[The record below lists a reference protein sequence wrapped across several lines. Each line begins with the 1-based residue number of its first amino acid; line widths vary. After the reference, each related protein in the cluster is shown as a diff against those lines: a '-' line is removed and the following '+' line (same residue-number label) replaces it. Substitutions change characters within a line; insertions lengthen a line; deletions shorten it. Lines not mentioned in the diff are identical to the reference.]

1 MAELRR
7 YPLSHNIW
15 ITVIKYCVRLCNGTE
30 NSLLNAAY
38 QMACG
43 GNHPWVQAVYNMMSV
58 DGLKDIWFD
67 PPNPK
72 GGSHNVVKQRLRDQL
87 LQNWR
92 AQIKRSAR
100 FTLLMT

>member
-1 MAELRR
+1 
-7 YPLSHNIW
+7 
-15 ITVIKYCVRLCNGTE
+15 
-30 NSLLNAAY
+30 
-38 QMACG
+38 
-43 GNHPWVQAVYNMMSV
+43 MMSV